1 MGESTQINVLGT
13 NFSIQTDED
22 PEYLR
27 KVISYLKE
35 KIKQIEASVP
45 TKEPLRISL
54 MASILIIDELFK
66 ARASRGA
73 NDIEEVPQAEEIAS
87 RIIDRIDQ
95 ALLEQ

>member
-22 PEYLR
+22 PEYLQ

-66 ARASRGA
+66 ARAGRGSEGI
-73 NDIEEVPQAEEIAS
+73 DDVPQAEEIAG
-87 RIIDRIDQ
+87 RIIARIDQ